1 MMKLEAGDVTPVGYH
16 LVLPESDRIFFLSN
30 KNGDLAGF
38 FVLSR
43 KDNICSSVCGP
54 FSTKSRWQYFFIN
67 LMFFISFLFLVCTV
81 SAQEAEQN
89 GCHNNSHKSSGI
101 KLLLTSSQRL
111 REESV
116 QEISTT
122 NKTKKNRKNCSS
134 SSERCAYKNI
144 RQLKQ
149 LRRQPQQR
157 LQKNNR
163 FNDQNNGSACALRF
177 LVHFLDVHCMT
188 TAWNLLFCHFMED
201 VNIRRRIFLPLF
213 EPE

>member
-1 MMKLEAGDVTPVGYH
+1 MMKLEPGDVTPVGYH
-16 LVLPESDRIFFLSN
+16 LVLLKSDCIFFLSN

-54 FSTKSRWQYFFIN
+54 FSTKSRCQYPFIN
-67 LMFFISFLFLVCTV
+67 LIFFYFFFLVCTV
-81 SAQEAEQN
+81 STQEAEQN
-89 GCHNNSHKSSGI
+89 GYHNISHKSAGI

-111 REESV
+111 GEESV

-144 RQLKQ
+144 RKLKQ
-149 LRRQPQQR
+149 LRQRPQQR

-163 FNDQNNGSACALRF
+163 FND
-177 LVHFLDVHCMT
+177 
-188 TAWNLLFCHFMED
+188 
-201 VNIRRRIFLPLF
+201 
-213 EPE
+213 

>member
-1 MMKLEAGDVTPVGYH
+1 MLPQLVTILYCPS
-16 LVLPESDRIFFLSN
+16 LTAFFLSN
-30 KNGDLAGF
+30 KNGDLTGF

-54 FSTKSRWQYFFIN
+54 FSTKSRWQYPFIN

-144 RQLKQ
+144 RKLKQ
-149 LRRQPQQR
+149 LGRQPQQR

-188 TAWNLLFCHFMED
+188 TAWNLLICRFMED